1 MYLVK
6 LIINKIFNFLIFLN
20 YNLLN
25 INIIK
30 ISLKTAKN
38 FYYASQNTLIF
49 FLNIQ
54 IFNIVLTFLF
64 NDRIKY
70 STIRKISY

>member
-20 YNLLN
+20 YNLPN
-25 INIIK
+25 INFIK
-30 ISLKTAKN
+30 ISLKTAKDLC
-38 FYYASQNTLIF
+38 YVSQNTLIF
-49 FLNIQ
+49 FINIQ